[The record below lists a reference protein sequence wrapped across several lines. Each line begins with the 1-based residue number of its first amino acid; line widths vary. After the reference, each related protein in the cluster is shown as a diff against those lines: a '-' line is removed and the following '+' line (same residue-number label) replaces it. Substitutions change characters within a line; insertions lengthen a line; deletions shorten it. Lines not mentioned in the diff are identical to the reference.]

1 MRDEIKEMSPLAK
14 TCLALIGALLLWK
27 FFGVGEWLK
36 FFFTIVLF
44 PFAFLGFCVVAM
56 MYAPEAANDG
66 YEAFCRTFEAI
77 REKAQ
82 ERAQQVEEAIANA
95 TTSEAETEES

>member
-1 MRDEIKEMSPLAK
+1 MRDEIKDMSPFTK
-14 TCLALIGALLLWK
+14 TVLALLGALLLWK

-82 ERAQQVEEAIANA
+82 ERAQQVEEVIADA
-95 TTSEAETEES
+95 TTSEAEESA

>member
-1 MRDEIKEMSPLAK
+1 MRDEIKDMSPFTK
-14 TCLALIGALLLWK
+14 TVLALLGALLLWK

-82 ERAQQVEEAIANA
+82 ERAQQVEEAL
-95 TTSEAETEES
+95 SEVLPSEEESA

>member
-1 MRDEIKEMSPLAK
+1 MNELKEMSPFTK
-14 TCLALIGALLLWK
+14 TVLALLGALLLWK

-66 YEAFCRTFEAI
+66 YETFCRTFEAI

-82 ERAQQVEEAIANA
+82 ERAQQVEEALTNA
-95 TTSEAETEES
+95 TSQAETEEA

>member
-1 MRDEIKEMSPLAK
+1 
-14 TCLALIGALLLWK
+14 
-27 FFGVGEWLK
+27 
-36 FFFTIVLF
+36 
-44 PFAFLGFCVVAM
+44 M

-82 ERAQQVEEAIANA
+82 ERAQQVEEAL
-95 TTSEAETEES
+95 SEVLPSEEESA

>member
-1 MRDEIKEMSPLAK
+1 MREEIKEMSPFTK
-14 TCLALIGALLLWK
+14 TVLALLGALLLWK

-56 MYAPEAANDG
+56 MYAPEAANEG
-66 YEAFCRTFEAI
+66 YTAFCRTFEAI

-82 ERAQQVEEAIANA
+82 ERARQVEEVLTN
-95 TTSEAETEES
+95 TSEAETEESA

>member
-1 MRDEIKEMSPLAK
+1 MRDELREMSPFTK
-14 TCLALIGALLLWK
+14 TVLALLGALLLWK

-82 ERAQQVEEAIANA
+82 ERAQQVEEAL
-95 TTSEAETEES
+95 SEVLPSEEESA

>member
-1 MRDEIKEMSPLAK
+1 MNELKEMSPFTK
-14 TCLALIGALLLWK
+14 TVLALLGALLLWK

-56 MYAPEAANDG
+56 MYAPKAANDG

-82 ERAQQVEEAIANA
+82 ERAQQVEEALANA
-95 TTSEAETEES
+95 TSQAETEEA

>member
-1 MRDEIKEMSPLAK
+1 MREEIKDMSPFTK
-14 TCLALIGALLLWK
+14 TVLALLGALLLWK

-56 MYAPEAANDG
+56 MYAPEAANEG
-66 YEAFCRTFEAI
+66 YAAFCRTFEAI
-77 REKAQ
+77 REKAE
-82 ERAQQVEEAIANA
+82 ERAQQAEEILADA
-95 TTSEAETEES
+95 TSEESA

>member
-1 MRDEIKEMSPLAK
+1 MNELKEMSPFTK
-14 TCLALIGALLLWK
+14 TVLALLGALLLWK

-82 ERAQQVEEAIANA
+82 ERAQQVEEALTNA
-95 TTSEAETEES
+95 TSQAETEEA

>member
-1 MRDEIKEMSPLAK
+1 MRDEIKEMSPLTK
-14 TCLALIGALLLWK
+14 TFLAIVGALLLWK

-82 ERAQQVEEAIANA
+82 ERAQQVEEAL
-95 TTSEAETEES
+95 SEVLPSEEESA

>member
-1 MRDEIKEMSPLAK
+1 MRDELKEMSPFTK
-14 TCLALIGALLLWK
+14 TVLALLGALLLWK

-82 ERAQQVEEAIANA
+82 ERAQQLEEALADA
-95 TTSEAETEES
+95 TTSETNESA

>member
-1 MRDEIKEMSPLAK
+1 MRDEIKDMSPFTK
-14 TCLALIGALLLWK
+14 TVLALLGALLLWK

-82 ERAQQVEEAIANA
+82 ERAQQVEEVIADA
-95 TTSEAETEES
+95 TSEAETESA